1 MFYALSVFGVFA
13 VQSLMSTYITA
24 PKWFWVG
31 LPVALGIGSAC
42 LIDLSR
48 WWLGIGVAG
57 AAMFVKV
64 AEALLLMLTDY
75 VMIEIQRGG
84 RLRR

>member
-1 MFYALSVFGVFA
+1 MFYTLSVFGVFA
-13 VQSLMSTYITA
+13 IQSFLATYITA
-24 PKWFWVG
+24 PKWFWGALPFLLGVG
-31 LPVALGIGSAC
+31 AAC

-48 WWLGIGVAG
+48 WWLGFGIAG

-64 AEALLLMLTDY
+64 AEALLLMLTDS